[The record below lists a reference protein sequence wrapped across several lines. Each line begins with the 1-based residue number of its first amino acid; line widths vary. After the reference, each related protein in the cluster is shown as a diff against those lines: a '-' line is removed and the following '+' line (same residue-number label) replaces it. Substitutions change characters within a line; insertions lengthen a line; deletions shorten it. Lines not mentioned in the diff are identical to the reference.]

1 MLNFWEAKVNALLVV
16 LCPSFKRKRS
26 ETQQTKKRCI
36 KKNYVCINKY
46 QCWVKEECQFVSR
59 FALYGNILQ
68 SIDCFKI
75 TFYSSLIL
83 KKYLICSNLS
93 FTGKCLFKISVSNI
107 LYTNIENSHSYCYIS
122 NIHTCYN
129 HKKILKLMLQN
140 CI

>member
-83 KKYLICSNLS
+83 KNTLFALTFLS
-93 FTGKCLFKISVSNI
+93 Q
-107 LYTNIENSHSYCYIS
+107 ENVYSKFLCQIYSIQ
-122 NIHTCYN
+122 T
-129 HKKILKLMLQN
+129 
-140 CI
+140 